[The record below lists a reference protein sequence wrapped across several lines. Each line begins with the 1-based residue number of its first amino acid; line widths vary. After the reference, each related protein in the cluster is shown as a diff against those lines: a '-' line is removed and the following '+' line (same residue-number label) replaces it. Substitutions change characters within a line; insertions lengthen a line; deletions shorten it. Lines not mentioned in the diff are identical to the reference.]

1 MKELKP
7 FTDEELREAVDA
19 IEERYDAETMLTL
32 MADFSEQ
39 IGEEIKRR
47 NLSGINRIE
56 RLNALCKRFVRQGI
70 ADAVMMMN
78 ALIADAH
85 EEGA

>member
-1 MKELKP
+1 MKQLKP
-7 FTDEELREAVDA
+7 FTDEEMKDAVDA
-19 IEERYDAETMLTL
+19 IEERYDAETVLTL
-32 MADFSEQ
+32 MAEFSEQ
-39 IGEEIKRR
+39 IDEETKRR
-47 NLSGINRIE
+47 NISGLSRID